1 MKYKDEFKASHG
13 LDMVSAWLVVTIF
26 LTAFFVTGVVTP
38 MSPFDQSGVP
48 LFASSIDQQG

>member
-1 MKYKDEFKASHG
+1 MEHDNEFKASHG

-26 LTAFFVTGVVTP
+26 LTAFLVAGVVSP
-38 MSPFDQSGVP
+38 MSPFDRSGVP